1 MAMPGRD
8 IDRDWIP
15 QTMKP
20 LNVLLI
26 HRDSDN
32 YRKLTGWWSY
42 PVPEF
47 AWTTLKVQPNGFVAH
62 PNIQDVDLIVLDDW
76 VWGKVFKGGRPLAYV
91 TVDSARSDE
100 QLSRNL
106 QQARQADLVLV
117 DSDMLNKFRANGQP
131 VRRFAYAVNENLY
144 HPHHKNYDVA
154 FLCWPTPERRAVRDR
169 VEDIC
174 NRRGWS
180 FLGATYQNP
189 LAYADALGLARV
201 VVHKSHV
208 EQARSWRVFD
218 VMATNSCLLT
228 NPIPLIDGDGIRP
241 NEHYAEYYDAGDL
254 EYKLEC
260 LLTNDTWKQM
270 SETGYQHVLAHH
282 TWKTRAQELRQML
295 SEELGL

>member
-1 MAMPGRD
+1 
-8 IDRDWIP
+8 
-15 QTMKP
+15 
-20 LNVLLI
+20 
-26 HRDSDN
+26 
-32 YRKLTGWWSY
+32 
-42 PVPEF
+42 
-47 AWTTLKVQPNGFVAH
+47 
-62 PNIQDVDLIVLDDW
+62 
-76 VWGKVFKGGRPLAYV
+76 
-91 TVDSARSDE
+91 
-100 QLSRNL
+100 
-106 QQARQADLVLV
+106 
-117 DSDMLNKFRANGQP
+117 
-131 VRRFAYAVNENLY
+131 
-144 HPHHKNYDVA
+144 
-154 FLCWPTPERRAVRDR
+154 
-169 VEDIC
+169 
-174 NRRGWS
+174 
-180 FLGATYQNP
+180 
-189 LAYADALGLARV
+189 V